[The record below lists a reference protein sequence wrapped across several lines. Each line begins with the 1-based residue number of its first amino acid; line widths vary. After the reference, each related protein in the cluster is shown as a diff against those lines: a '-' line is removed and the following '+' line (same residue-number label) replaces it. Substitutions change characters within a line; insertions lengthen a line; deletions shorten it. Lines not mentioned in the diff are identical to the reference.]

1 MRHYWIF
8 GIAMLALLLGACSST
23 PTYTSDPKRAAQ
35 ANLELGVAYYREG
48 RLQLAME
55 NLRRAVDLDPDL
67 FEAHGAIAIL
77 YERLGENESAE
88 RHYRRALALAPADSR
103 TNNNYGQFL
112 CHQKRLQDADR
123 HFRQAVADPLY
134 DTPEVAYTNAGICA
148 RRIPDVRKAEEYFR
162 LALERNPFYP
172 QALLQMLSLNHEQG
186 EYLRAR
192 AYLQRYQQVS
202 RHGAESLWLGI
213 QVEHALGDKNAVAS
227 YGLALRNHFPDAPQ
241 TRAYLEWLNEQ
252 P

>member
-1 MRHYWIF
+1 
-8 GIAMLALLLGACSST
+8 MLALLLGACSST
-23 PTYTSDPKRAAQ
+23 PTYTSDPKRAAK

-55 NLRRAVDLDPDL
+55 NLQRAVELDPDL
-67 FEAHGAIAIL
+67 SEAHGAIAIL

-112 CHQKRLQDADR
+112 CQQKRLQDADR

-202 RHGAESLWLGI
+202 RHGPESLWLGI
-213 QVEHALGDKNAVAS
+213 RVEHALGDKNAVAS
-227 YGLALRNHFPDAPQ
+227 YGLALRNNFPDAPQ

>member
-1 MRHYWIF
+1 MRHYRIL
-8 GIAMLALLLGACSST
+8 GIVMLALLLGACSST

-48 RLQLAME
+48 RLQQAME
-55 NLRRAVDLDPDL
+55 NLRRAVELNPDL
-67 FEAHGAIAIL
+67 SEAHGAIAIL

-103 TNNNYGQFL
+103 TNNNFGQFL

-123 HFRQAVADPLY
+123 HFRQAVANPLY

-162 LALERNPFYP
+162 MALEHNPFYP
-172 QALLQMLSLNHEQG
+172 QALLQMLSLTHEQG

-202 RHGAESLWLGI
+202 RHGPESLWLGI
-213 QVEHALGDKNAVAS
+213 RVEHALGDKNAVAS
-227 YGLALRNHFPDAPQ
+227 YGLALRNNFPDAPQ
-241 TRAYLEWLNEQ
+241 TRAYQEWLNEQ

>member
-55 NLRRAVDLDPDL
+55 NLQRAVELDPDL
-67 FEAHGAIAIL
+67 AQAHGAIAIL

-103 TNNNYGQFL
+103 TNNNFGQFL

-202 RHGAESLWLGI
+202 RHGPESLWLGI
-213 QVEHALGDKNAVAS
+213 RVEHALGDKNAEAS
-227 YGLALRNHFPDAPQ
+227 YGLALRNNFPDAPQ

>member
-55 NLRRAVDLDPDL
+55 NLRRAVELDPDL

-88 RHYRRALALAPADSR
+88 RHYRRALALAPSDSR

-112 CHQKRLQDADR
+112 CHQKSLQDADR

-202 RHGAESLWLGI
+202 RHGPESLWLGI

>member
-1 MRHYWIF
+1 MRHYRIL

-55 NLRRAVDLDPDL
+55 NLRRAVELNPDL
-67 FEAHGAIAIL
+67 SEAHGAIAIL

-88 RHYRRALALAPADSR
+88 QHYRRALALAPADSR
-103 TNNNYGQFL
+103 TNNNFGQFL

-123 HFRQAVADPLY
+123 HFRKAVADPLY

-148 RRIPDVRKAEEYFR
+148 RRIPDLSKAEEYFR

-172 QALLQMLSLNHEQG
+172 QALLQMLSLTHQ
-186 EYLRAR
+186 
-192 AYLQRYQQVS
+192 
-202 RHGAESLWLGI
+202 I
-213 QVEHALGDKNAVAS
+213 PALV
-227 YGLALRNHFPDAPQ
+227 
-241 TRAYLEWLNEQ
+241 
-252 P
+252 